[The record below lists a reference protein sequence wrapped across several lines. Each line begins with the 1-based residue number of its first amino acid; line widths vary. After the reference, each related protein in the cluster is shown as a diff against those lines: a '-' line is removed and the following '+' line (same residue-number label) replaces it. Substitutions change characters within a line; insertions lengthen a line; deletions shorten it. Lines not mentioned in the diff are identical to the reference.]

1 MPANVETMFSVR
13 ETPWHGLGTIIEE
26 AVSSEQALSL
36 AGLDWEVFQTKLICQ
51 GTLDEVPGLFA
62 NIRSTDQKILGVVSD
77 KYRIVQNRDAFA
89 FTDAL
94 LGGGVKY
101 ETAGSL
107 ASGKRVWMLAR
118 MESRMMTD
126 EKVEPYLVFTNS
138 HDGTGAVQVAITP
151 VRVVCQNTL
160 NFALHTARRKWSC
173 AHIGEIG
180 TKLEEASKTLTNAG
194 KYLNQLE
201 EQFRELKLKTMPDDK
216 VREFVNELLPINPED
231 GDIRKTNVERLRD
244 DVMFRYLY
252 APDLQPIE
260 KSAYRFLNAVSD
272 FATHREPARRTPNFR
287 ENRFMMTADG
297 HPLLDK
303 AYSMV
308 LTL

>member
-1 MPANVETMFSVR
+1 MAACVETMFSVR
-13 ETPWHGLGTIIEE
+13 ETPWHGLGIIIKE
-26 AVSSEQALSL
+26 AVSSEQALKL
-36 AGLDWEVFQTKLICQ
+36 AGLDWDVIQTKLICQ
-51 GTLDEVPGLFA
+51 GTLDEVPGYMA
-62 NIRSTDQKILGVVSD
+62 NIRSTDHKILGVVSN
-77 KYRIVQNRDAFA
+77 KYKIVQNKEAFA

-94 LGGGVKY
+94 LGDGVKY

-107 ASGKRVWMLAR
+107 SSGRRVWMLAR
-118 MESRMMTD
+118 MEGRMMTD
-126 EKVEPYLVFTNS
+126 EKVDPYLVFTNS

-160 NFALHTARRKWSC
+160 NLALHTARRRWSC
-173 AHIGEIG
+173 AQIGEIEEKMEEA
-180 TKLEEASKTLTNAG
+180 TKTLLNANHYLESLEEEFG
-194 KYLNQLE
+194 
-201 EQFRELKLKTMPDDK
+201 ELKMKKMTDDK
-216 VREFVNELLPINPED
+216 VREFINELLPIEPD
-231 GDIRKTNVERLRD
+231 AGTLKKTNVERLRD

-287 ENRFMMTADG
+287 ENRFMLTADG
-297 HPLLDK
+297 NPLIDK

>member
-13 ETPWHGLGTIIEE
+13 VTPWHGLGTVIEE
-26 AVSSEQALSL
+26 AVSSEEALKL

-51 GTLDEVPGLFA
+51 GTLDEVPNMMA
-62 NIRSTDQKILGVVSD
+62 NVRSTDRKILGVVSD
-77 KYRIVQNRDAFA
+77 KYRIVQNREAFA

-107 ASGKRVWMLAR
+107 ASGRRVWMLAR
-118 MESRMMTD
+118 MESRMMTGEEID
-126 EKVEPYLVFTNS
+126 PYLVFTNS
-138 HDGTGAVQVAITP
+138 HDGTAAVQVAITP

-160 NFALHTARRKWSC
+160 NFALNTARRKWSC
-173 AHIGEIG
+173 THVGEIG
-180 TKLEEASKTLTNAG
+180 AKLEEASRTLSNAG
-194 KYLNQLE
+194 KYLNNLE
-201 EQFRELKLKTMPDDK
+201 EEFGELKLKTMTDDQ
-216 VREFVNELLPINPED
+216 VRKFVNELLPINPED

-252 APDLQPIE
+252 SPDLQLIE

-272 FATHREPARRTPNFR
+272 FATHREPTRRTPNFR

-297 HPLLDK
+297 HPFIDK